1 MQFFPH
7 LSLFADTYDAFI
19 LDLWGVVHD
28 GSHLYPGAKACL
40 EAMRSRGKKIIF
52 LSNAPRRAKHVE
64 TRLNELGIGK
74 ELYDHVLSSGEAA
87 FHFLHNP
94 EHLGL
99 KPRYFYFGPEK
110 DADLLEDAPY
120 ERVDTLDD
128 ADFILNVDMEY
139 PGQPL
144 EEMEPYLNHAIHLRL
159 PMVCVNPDIEV
170 VKQDGTH
177 LLCAGAIAAAYEDR
191 GGEVSYFGKPYP
203 AVYEMVL
210 SLFGDVQKKLILA
223 VGDNLDTDIL
233 GGGQMAIDTVLVT
246 GGILKRSMPVAD
258 PFRLR
263 QMAEEK
269 KAHPTFVVPAFC
281 WESEHTQPA

>member
-1 MQFFPH
+1 MQFFPS
-7 LSLFADTYDAFI
+7 LSLFADSYDAFI

-40 EAMRSRGKKIIF
+40 EALRSRGKKIIF

-64 TRLNELGIGK
+64 AKLHELGIHK
-74 ELYDHVLSSGEAA
+74 ELYDHVLSSGEVA
-87 FHFLHNP
+87 FRFLHNP
-94 EHLGL
+94 DHLGL

-110 DADLLEDAPY
+110 DADLLAGAPY

-128 ADFILNVDMEY
+128 ADFILNVDTEY
-139 PGQPL
+139 QGQPIS
-144 EEMEPYLNHAIHLRL
+144 EMEPYLNHANHLQL

-177 LLCAGAIAAAYEDR
+177 MWCAGAIARAYEDR
-191 GGEVSYFGKPYP
+191 GGEVSYFGKPFA
-203 AVYEMVL
+203 AVYETAL

-233 GGGQMAIDTVLVT
+233 GGNRMAIDTALVT
-246 GGILKRSMPVAD
+246 GGILKREMPVVD

-269 KAHPTFVVPAFC
+269 KAHPTFVVPAFS
-281 WESEHTQPA
+281 WENPQTQTA